1 MLAGVAGLLLIGSSV
16 GVRLEEQLNLAP
28 QTAEALIGALSTAV
42 GQQLA
47 ASVVRFSADP
57 EAERGLELELDA
69 LVRLRAFAGPRRI
82 RVELTGVRRGSPD
95 RHLTLELPIADYT
108 WRDALVLAVRDLFPE
123 GIAPRA
129 VVPLDAGP
137 PRAPPE
143 EASVSALPWIL
154 LASGAVA
161 VGAGVAFRWV
171 GAGDREALAEG
182 ALTHQEEL
190 DHLSAMRATGAASR
204 VFAGSGVASIV
215 LGLALL
221 FAE

>member
-1 MLAGVAGLLLIGSSV
+1 MLAGIAGLLLIGSSV

-28 QTAEALIGALSTAV
+28 ETAEALIGALSAAV
-42 GQQLA
+42 ERQLEA
-47 ASVVRFSADP
+47 GVVRLTVDN
-57 EAERGLELELDA
+57 EKDLELDA

-82 RVELTGVRRGSPD
+82 RVELTGVRRGSSD
-95 RHLTLELPIADYT
+95 RHLALELPIAEYT

-129 VVPLDAGP
+129 AVPLDAGP

-154 LASGAVA
+154 IASGAVA
-161 VGAGVAFRWV
+161 VGAGVAFRWA
-171 GAGDREALAEG
+171 GGGDREAIAEG
-182 ALTHQEEL
+182 ALTHQEEQ
-190 DHLSAMRATGAASR
+190 DHLSAIRATGTASR

-215 LGLALL
+215 LGLVLL
-221 FAE
+221 LAE